1 MKTIHTLVAVSLAG
15 AGMMALGCE
24 HTDRNVA
31 TESPAATP
39 VSQPMGATNAQA
51 LGPTVDPGVVDRL
64 ANARCD
70 REQTCDNVGDGRK
83 YASRHVCMDQQ
94 KGSIANDLNSFQC
107 PRGIDGAAVQQCL
120 SAIGG
125 EECGAHPVEAITRMD
140 RCRNGAMCM
149 K

>member
-1 MKTIHTLVAVSLAG
+1 MKELQILVAVSLAG
-15 AGMMALGCE
+15 AGTMALGCE

-31 TESPAATP
+31 TTSPAAP
-39 VSQPMGATNAQA
+39 PASQPMGATNAQA
-51 LGPTVDPGVVDRL
+51 VGPAVDPAVVDRL

-83 YASRHVCMDQQ
+83 YASRRVCMEQQ
-94 KGSIANDLNSFQC
+94 RGSIGNDLNSFQC
-107 PRGIDGAAVQQCL
+107 SRGIDGAAVQQCL

-125 EECGAHPVEAITRMD
+125 EECGAHPVEAISRMD